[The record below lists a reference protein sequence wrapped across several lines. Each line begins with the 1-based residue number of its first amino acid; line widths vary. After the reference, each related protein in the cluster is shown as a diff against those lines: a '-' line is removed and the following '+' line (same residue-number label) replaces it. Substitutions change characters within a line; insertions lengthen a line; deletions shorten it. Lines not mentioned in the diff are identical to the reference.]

1 MEKFINSILK
11 SSFISSSILFVL
23 GLLLFLKSDDTIV
36 AISYLIG
43 GTIIVLGVI
52 ALIKFLR
59 SDKTVVN
66 SFDIVYGIITIV
78 FGIFIISN
86 PTLVATV
93 IPFIIGAWVLIKSSI
108 KITYSMELKSVNS
121 PIWKSALITSII
133 SALVGVLMIFNP
145 FRTSVVVFKIIG
157 AAILVYAIMDIV
169 STIQL
174 KRSTSTFYN
183 NKEETEIKNQIT
195 TENEIVEADIEEIK
209 SEPETKKNS
218 KPKKR
223 KPKKSKESE

>member
-1 MEKFINSILK
+1 
-11 SSFISSSILFVL
+11 
-23 GLLLFLKSDDTIV
+23 
-36 AISYLIG
+36 
-43 GTIIVLGVI
+43 
-52 ALIKFLR
+52 
-59 SDKTVVN
+59 
-66 SFDIVYGIITIV
+66 
-78 FGIFIISN
+78 
-86 PTLVATV
+86 
-93 IPFIIGAWVLIKSSI
+93 
-108 KITYSMELKSVNS
+108 MELKSVNS

-195 TENEIVEADIEEIK
+195 TENETVEADIEEIK